1 MCENKLGEQ
10 LFYVQ
15 YKFSIEERTMERE
28 FEVELK
34 RSDLKMCTKNV
45 HMDSINLILDK
56 ETGEKSRIFVTRRK
70 LKMEIEME
78 DDYYDEE

>member
-1 MCENKLGEQ
+1 
-10 LFYVQ
+10 
-15 YKFSIEERTMERE
+15 
-28 FEVELK
+28 
-34 RSDLKMCTKNV
+34 MCTKNV

-56 ETGEKSRIFVTRRK
+56 ETGEKSRVFVTRRK